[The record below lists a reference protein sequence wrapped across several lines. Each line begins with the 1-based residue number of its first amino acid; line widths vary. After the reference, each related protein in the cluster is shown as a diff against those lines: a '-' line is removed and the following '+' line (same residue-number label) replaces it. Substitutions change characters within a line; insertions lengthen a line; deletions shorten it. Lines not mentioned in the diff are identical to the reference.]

1 LAAGTSSEARRS
13 TAAHALAGSRV
24 WQVAAVLAFVALTAI
39 AARLAVPVPGSPVPV
54 TLQTLAV
61 SLAGALLGPGLGAAS
76 QALYVA
82 LGAVG
87 APVFAV
93 GGGIGYLMGP
103 TGGYLLAFPL
113 AAAVTGLLAGNAS
126 DRSVRGTARLGIA
139 IFLGTVVIFGG
150 GWLQLALLTH
160 DPARAFAVGVQPF
173 LLGDV
178 LKVLVALVIAR
189 PLRATLGLR

>member
-1 LAAGTSSEARRS
+1 MASTTTEARRS
-13 TAAHALAGSRV
+13 PAAQILAGSRV
-24 WQVAAVLAFVALTAI
+24 WQVAAVLAFTALTAI
-39 AARLAVPVPGSPVPV
+39 AARLAVPMPGSPVPV

-61 SLAGALLGPGLGAAS
+61 SLAGALLGPALGAAS

-82 LGAVG
+82 LGALG
-87 APVFAV
+87 APVFSA

-113 AAAVTGLLAGNAS
+113 AAAVTGVLAGKGS
-126 DRSVRGTARLGIA
+126 DRSVRATLRLGGA
-139 IFLGTVVIFGG
+139 IFLGTVIIFGG
-150 GWLQLALLTH
+150 GYVQLALLTH
-160 DPARAFAVGVQPF
+160 DPAGAFTAGVQPF
-173 LLGDV
+173 LPGDV